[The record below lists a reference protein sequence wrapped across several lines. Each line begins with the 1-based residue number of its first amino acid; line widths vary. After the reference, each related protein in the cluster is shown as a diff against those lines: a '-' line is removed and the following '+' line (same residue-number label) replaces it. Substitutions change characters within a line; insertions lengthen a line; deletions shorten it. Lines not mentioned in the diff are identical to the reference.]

1 MGKKNFNP
9 KNFGKDS
16 LQDLIAGFVK
26 DTVTLDGE
34 PLMFSSNLTEE
45 AQPDMFVK
53 LTEEKRRERQRRIDA
68 GDETARLKFNPAG
81 GGTPAAGAA
90 AGGKAAAKAGAKK

>member
-1 MGKKNFNP
+1 MGKKSVNP
-9 KNFGKDS
+9 KSFGKDS
-16 LQDLIAGFVK
+16 VQELIKAFVK
-26 DTVTLDGE
+26 DTATIDGE

-68 GDETARLKFNPAG
+68 GDETARLNFTPAG
-81 GGTPAAGAA
+81 AGAPAKKPEPAGAA
-90 AGGKAAAKAGAKK
+90 AGKAAGKA